1 MYVIHKL
8 VHSIEFATT
17 EMMNIRMNCS
27 KIYSMFFRKTN
38 EMQNSIKKY
47 NLIALRKKLV
57 AKLMTSILKYSP
69 VRNDCF
75 AYFNIFLEILLYC
88 IVCGKSFAEN
98 NELFYLFFFFV
109 HFHYE
114 HPTKWNNL
122 VSVDV
127 IKTISFFIIL
137 TFG

>member
-38 EMQNSIKKY
+38 KMQNSIKKY
-47 NLIALRKKLV
+47 NLIALRIKLV
-57 AKLMTSILKYSP
+57 AKLMTSILILKYSP

-75 AYFNIFLEILLYC
+75 AYFNIFLKILLYC
-88 IVCGKSFAEN
+88 IVLFAEKVLPKTMN
-98 NELFYLFFFFV
+98 FSIFSFFFF
-109 HFHYE
+109 
-114 HPTKWNNL
+114 L
-122 VSVDV
+122 R
-127 IKTISFFIIL
+127 SFPLL
-137 TFG
+137 TSDKME